1 MTAAQLLACQASRAT
16 DLLRAEKQQ
25 NCSAL
30 LFLVVFLDI
39 FRVTGRIIISREC
52 GWHTGRIFKN
62 VKSVPDLYKRVEQ
75 THKSVS
81 ECQHD

>member
-30 LFLVVFLDI
+30 LFFGC
-39 FRVTGRIIISREC
+39 FSR
-52 GWHTGRIFKN
+52 HFQSNRK
-62 VKSVPDLYKRVEQ
+62 DYYQ
-75 THKSVS
+75 
-81 ECQHD
+81 